1 MTFSNYQ
8 FILPAYNE
16 STRIVKV
23 LRHYYSYCRFITV
36 IDNFSTDNTVDLI
49 MSNFP
54 RVRVVSISNDGTTET
69 PKWWL
74 DAASYFSLEFVL
86 FGSCSEFISP
96 DLLSIYNTIAELSSV
111 DICFSPRRTITGGY
125 CTDPLYCKAST
136 LLSPSIILP
145 QVARLVRWRSIKPHL
160 IKPHDTLRSQVHC
173 RILSISASS
182 SELCILHNRPMPV
195 FQLLNPKLMMY
206 ARQQAL
212 YSKSKFP
219 AYSIVDSSLRILLDL
234 LRFLRATILFQY
246 NEAIGIEFFHR
257 IVMHLMVIYYSLSP
271 AASCPRC
278 HKDKTIH

>member
-1 MTFSNYQ
+1 MTYSNYQ
-8 FILPAYNE
+8 FILPVYNE
-16 STRIVKV
+16 SNRIVNV
-23 LRHYYSYCRFITV
+23 LQHYYAYCRFITV

-49 MSNFP
+49 LSNFP
-54 RVRVVSISNDGTTET
+54 CVRVVSISNDGTTET

-74 DAASYFSLEFVL
+74 DAASYFTQEFVL

-111 DICFSPRRTITGGY
+111 DICLSTRRTITGGY

-160 IKPHDTLRSQVHC
+160 IKPHDTFRSQVHC

-182 SELCILHNRPMPV
+182 RELCILHNRPMPA
-195 FQLLNPKLMMY
+195 FKLLNPKLKMY

-212 YSKSKFP
+212 YSKTKNPLF
-219 AYSIVDSSLRILLDL
+219 AIADS
-234 LRFLRATILFQY
+234 FLRSILDTLRVFRSIIFCQY
-246 NEAIGIEFFHR
+246 NIAIGIEFLQR
-257 IVMHLMVIYYSLSP
+257 IVMHFLVIYYSIIHSYNHRMRN
-271 AASCPRC
+271 ASF
-278 HKDKTIH
+278 

>member
-160 IKPHDTLRSQVHC
+160 IKPHDTFRSQAHC
-173 RILSISASS
+173 RALRISASS
-182 SELCILHNRPMPV
+182 SELCILHNRPMPA
-195 FQLLNPKLMMY
+195 LKLINPKLKMY

-212 YSKSKFP
+212 YSKARFP
-219 AYSIVDSSLRILLDL
+219 AYCIVDSSLRILLDL
-234 LRFLRATILFQY
+234 FRFLRAIILFQY

-257 IVMHLMVIYYSLSP
+257 IIMHLMAIYYSLSP
-271 AASCPRC
+271 AVSCPRC
-278 HKDKTIH
+278 LMEKAMH